1 LRGHAEN
8 ASALQHDEK
17 DQEDLDTDGE
27 DHAADE
33 IRYACMSRPWK
44 PKIILPKQGLQ
55 LPKLPSQ
62 MTFNEIIAKN
72 KHQRLERA
80 LDA

>member
-1 LRGHAEN
+1 MMYFGDNCEDTLRTLPT
-8 ASALQHDEK
+8 LQHDEK

-44 PKIILPKQGLQ
+44 PKIIMPKQGLQ

-62 MTFNEIIAKN
+62 MTFNEIYC
-72 KHQRLERA
+72 EE
-80 LDA
+80 